1 MSMRSWLRL
10 TTSSEPVSSSDPPVG
25 EPYSLLADYY
35 NRGWSEYS
43 TYVAELIGQLERE
56 SRRRFGRVL
65 DCACGTGLLLGE
77 LDDGTRHLV
86 GFDRSETMLAKA
98 RAAFPQLTWL
108 HGELAG
114 AFPTDERFDLVV
126 SVFDSLNYLLE
137 VSQLQTFF
145 RSAVAALDERG
156 ALVCDLNSELMY
168 HGLDGARRLR
178 TIGGVAIVEEV
189 AVVSSDPL
197 LASTRFTIDGRREE
211 HLQRAWDSGTVER
224 CMNEAGLRLVDTLDV
239 IDAGD
244 GYPSGKVVYI
254 ASTM

>member
-1 MSMRSWLRL
+1 MSLG
-10 TTSSEPVSSSDPPVG
+10 DPSVG

-35 NRGWSEYS
+35 NRGWFEYS
-43 TYVAELIGQLERE
+43 TYVAELIAQLERE
-56 SRRRFGRVL
+56 SRRRFDRVL
-65 DCACGTGLLLGE
+65 DCACGTGLLLGA
-77 LDDGTRHLV
+77 LDDGSRQLV
-86 GFDRSETMLAKA
+86 GFDRSETMLAQA

-108 HGELAG
+108 HGELAR
-114 AFPTDERFDLVV
+114 AFPTDQRFDLLV

-137 VSQLQTFF
+137 LTELQAFF
-145 RSAVAALDERG
+145 RSAVAALDEKG
-156 ALVCDLNSELMY
+156 VVVCDLNSELMY
-168 HGLDGARRLR
+168 RGLDGARRLR

-211 HLQRAWDSGTVER
+211 HLQRAWESTVVEQ
-224 CMNEAGLRLVDTLDV
+224 CMDDAGLRLVDTLDV
-239 IDAGD
+239 IDDGD